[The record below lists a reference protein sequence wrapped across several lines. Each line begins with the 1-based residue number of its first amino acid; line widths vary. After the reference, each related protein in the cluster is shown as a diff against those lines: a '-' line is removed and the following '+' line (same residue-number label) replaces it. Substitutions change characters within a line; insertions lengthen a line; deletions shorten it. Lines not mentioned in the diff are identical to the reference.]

1 MLYSCKNNIDSD
13 EIKKMVPYFWKKFY
27 FNLILRSTILIF
39 LISIIISIGCQ
50 NMIEGILFFVIVFVF
65 ILIYYKANLSSIVA
79 KSVNSHIIKKEIHPE
94 IEIEFYNT
102 YLIQKKSDTSLKIS
116 YDRFYKGIETDT
128 NFYLPY
134 LEKEKEKIIIIQK
147 NSCTLELIQFIR
159 KKVDHLENH
168 LGEKKKTINN
178 RKKSKIIEKVI
189 WCLTGLSIL
198 SILGG
203 LYIVAMYN
211 EINDI
216 HDANFIRSTWLFWLF
231 LPLPILSTIISYIY
245 QNQGIN
251 CSKNKIISLISCIC
265 LLIFGSFFL
274 LPTSFDDQVNHYSM
288 LEDYQSIMDVR
299 IPSSGQLK
307 TGSLESFNY
316 KNISDLEIITVNYE
330 HNDTT
335 ILTEDIMNNDN
346 WIVST
351 EISSELEKLI
361 PSVFSPD
368 KDSYYLFYNRTLNE
382 YNVIPNTAG
391 NYQICTI
398 KYNISNKNLIIYT
411 FYYQL

>member
-1 MLYSCKNNIDSD
+1 
-13 EIKKMVPYFWKKFY
+13 
-27 FNLILRSTILIF
+27 
-39 LISIIISIGCQ
+39 
-50 NMIEGILFFVIVFVF
+50 
-65 ILIYYKANLSSIVA
+65 
-79 KSVNSHIIKKEIHPE
+79 
-94 IEIEFYNT
+94 
-102 YLIQKKSDTSLKIS
+102 
-116 YDRFYKGIETDT
+116 
-128 NFYLPY
+128 
-134 LEKEKEKIIIIQK
+134 
-147 NSCTLELIQFIR
+147 
-159 KKVDHLENH
+159 
-168 LGEKKKTINN
+168 
-178 RKKSKIIEKVI
+178 
-189 WCLTGLSIL
+189 
-198 SILGG
+198 
-203 LYIVAMYN
+203 
-211 EINDI
+211 
-216 HDANFIRSTWLFWLF
+216 
-231 LPLPILSTIISYIY
+231 
-245 QNQGIN
+245 
-251 CSKNKIISLISCIC
+251 
-265 LLIFGSFFL
+265 
-274 LPTSFDDQVNHYSM
+274 M

-361 PSVFSPD
+361 PSAFSPD

-391 NYQICTI
+391 NYQICAI